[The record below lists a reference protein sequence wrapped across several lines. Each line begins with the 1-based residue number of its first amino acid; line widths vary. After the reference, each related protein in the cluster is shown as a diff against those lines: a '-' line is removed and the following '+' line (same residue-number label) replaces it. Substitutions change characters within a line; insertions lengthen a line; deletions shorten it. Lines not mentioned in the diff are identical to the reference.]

1 MERISFVVLILHISF
16 SHASQAVSAV
26 RAQRRDELKLLCNEK
41 HADRTVWYGQ
51 KCNEHPFIII
61 AVIGTEQT
69 QTNPIFI
76 QGHNSRFELKWES
89 NTASYGLTIKNF
101 TDSDQGFYYCSVGD
115 GSYTM
120 IASGYTVTLKE
131 EVNTPTE
138 PSVTVNTSVML
149 ELGEENGHQQWQR
162 QAIWPLVSLIVSGIA
177 LLGIYQIQKQPRRK
191 KQMTHAEV
199 KQHEGVYTTVYFTS
213 R

>member
-1 MERISFVVLILHISF
+1 MERISFAILILHISF
-16 SHASQAVSAV
+16 SQASQAVSAV
-26 RAQRRDELKLLCNEK
+26 QAQRRNELKLPCSEK

-61 AVIGTEQT
+61 AVIGTDRT
-69 QTNPIFI
+69 QTDPIFI
-76 QGHNSRFELKWES
+76 QGHDSRFELKWES
-89 NTASYGLTIKNF
+89 NTASFGLTIKNF
-101 TDSDQGFYYCSVGD
+101 TDADQGFYYCSVGD

-120 IASGYTVTLKE
+120 IASGYTVTLEE
-131 EVNTPTE
+131 EVNTPTK
-138 PSVTVNTSVML
+138 PSVPANASVTL
-149 ELGEENGHQQWQR
+149 ELRQENGHQHWQR

-191 KQMTHAEV
+191 KQTTHDEI

-213 R
+213 C

>member
-16 SHASQAVSAV
+16 SQTSQAVNAV
-26 RAQRRDELKLLCNEK
+26 QAQKRHELKLLCSEK

-51 KCNEHPFIII
+51 KCNEYPFIII
-61 AVIGTEQT
+61 AVIGTGQT
-69 QTNPIFI
+69 QMNPIFI
-76 QGHNSRFELKWES
+76 HGHNSRFDLKWES

-101 TDSDQGFYYCSVGD
+101 TDSDQGFYYCNVGD

-120 IASGYTVTLKE
+120 IASGYTVTLEE

-138 PSVTVNTSVML
+138 PSVTVNTSVTL
-149 ELGEENGHQQWQR
+149 ELREENRHQQWQR
-162 QAIWPLVSLIVSGIA
+162 QAIWPLISLIVSGIV
-177 LLGIYQIQKQPRRK
+177 LLGIYQIQKQPKRK
-191 KQMTHAEV
+191 KQITHNEI

-213 R
+213 

>member
-1 MERISFVVLILHISF
+1 MERISFVVLVLHISF
-16 SHASQAVSAV
+16 SQASQAVSAV
-26 RAQRRDELKLLCNEK
+26 QAQRRDELKLPCNEK

-61 AVIGTEQT
+61 AVISRDQT
-69 QTNPIFI
+69 QTNSIFI

-120 IASGYTVTLKE
+120 IASGYTVTLEE

-138 PSVTVNTSVML
+138 PSVTVKASVTL
-149 ELGEENGHQQWQR
+149 QLREENGHQQWQR
-162 QAIWPLVSLIVSGIA
+162 EAIWPLVSLIVSGIV
-177 LLGIYQIQKQPRRK
+177 LLGIYQIQKQPKRK
-191 KQMTHAEV
+191 KQITRNEI

-213 R
+213 C